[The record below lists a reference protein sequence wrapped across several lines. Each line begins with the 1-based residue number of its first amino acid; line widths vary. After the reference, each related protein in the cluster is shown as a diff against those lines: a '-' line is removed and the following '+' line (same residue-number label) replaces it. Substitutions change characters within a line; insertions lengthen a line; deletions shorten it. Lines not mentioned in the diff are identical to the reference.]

1 MNILVEDIG
10 SGVLTPARGF
20 IRGQQRTPQNGCVP
34 ALRSLASL
42 FRSLAEE
49 AEGAADGL
57 EAETSHGTRRVETVR
72 KPLIYVSG
80 PSRELE
86 RCERAMQLCRE
97 LGAGITHDWTVEVRQ
112 NGMGTPPTHEAQ
124 LQAALLD
131 LEGVARCD
139 AMLFLDG
146 PHASPGR
153 WVEFGAA
160 WMAGKPLV
168 AVIPPG
174 CPEYLW
180 HRLAPSAASDEA
192 GCAAAVALARTRIL
206 IGVRHA

>member
-49 AEGAADGL
+49 AEGVADGL

-80 PSRELE
+80 PSRDLE

-97 LGAGITHDWTVEVRQ
+97 LGAEITHDWTLEVRSH
-112 NGMGTPPTHEAQ
+112 NGVSTPASHEAQ

-153 WVEFGAA
+153 WVELGAA
-160 WMAGKPLV
+160 WMARKPIV
-168 AVIPPG
+168 ATVPAS

-180 HRLAPSAASDEA
+180 HRLTVLEPSDEA
-192 GCAAAVALARTRIL
+192 AARAAVAAASR
-206 IGVRHA
+206 VSQEF